1 MKIAHYKLILK
12 SAGVRDIAATF
23 AAYAAMH
30 DILDRV
36 EPAQRTNTF
45 ELQKLAYEAIRA
57 ETGLPARLVTNG
69 IREYASGAWSFD
81 RLPLDDKLLSFKG
94 VDKVSIST
102 VEGRVIAGFLTTGY
116 SDSPEKAPLAHLVR
130 EGGVYSLTVPLSADM
145 QKREIEAMQTESISG
160 RVSRLAA
167 GLVTTVIDGLEKKAP
182 EAVAEQAIREIDK
195 AADELK
201 SNLAALVAERKR
213 YTLQKDDLTGERD
226 GLDDNIR
233 IALGEG
239 REDLARAGIGR
250 QDDIDAQAASIDKLL
265 LDVDARIDEARGA
278 LAAAQAAR
286 RDAEERVK
294 IARRARE
301 AQAPGASATSGGIR
315 RPAPEDRIAAALSSV
330 ERLTDL
336 PAGKARDR
344 NDLAE
349 LEEFGRQRRIDDR
362 LAALRNE
369 LKGKK

>member
-1 MKIAHYKLILK
+1 MKTAHYKLILDK
-12 SAGVRDIAATF
+12 DAQRDVAATF

-30 DILDRV
+30 DILDV
-36 EPAQRTNTF
+36 MEPAHRNDTF
-45 ELQKLAYEAIRA
+45 ELQRLAYERIRS
-57 ETGLPARLVTNG
+57 ETGLPSRLVTNG
-69 IREYASGAWSFD
+69 IREYASGTWSFD
-81 RLPLDDKLLSFKG
+81 RLPLDEKLLSFKG

-102 VEGRVIAGFLTTGY
+102 VMGRVIAGFLATGY
-116 SDSPEKAPLAHLVR
+116 ADSREKAQLAHLVR
-130 EGGVYSLTVPLSADM
+130 EAGTYSLSVPLSRDM
-145 QKREIEAMQTESISG
+145 QNREIEVMQTESISG

-213 YTLQKDDLTGERD
+213 YSLQKDDLAEERD
-226 GLDDNIR
+226 GLDQNIEV
-233 IALGEG
+233 ALTQD

-250 QDDIDAQAASIDKLL
+250 QDDIDAQSASIDKLIG
-265 LDVDARIDEARGA
+265 DVDQRIDEARGA
-278 LAAAQAAR
+278 LSAAIAAR

-301 AQAPGASATSGGIR
+301 SSSPGAGAGIGVR
-315 RPAPEDRIAAALSSV
+315 KPAPEDRIAAALSSV
-330 ERLTDL
+330 ARLTDL
-336 PAGKARDR
+336 PAGKVRD

-349 LEEFGRQRRIDDR
+349 LEELGRRRRIDER
-362 LAALRNE
+362 LASLRSE
-369 LKGKK
+369 LKNKE

>member
-1 MKIAHYKLILK
+1 MKTAHYKLILDG
-12 SAGVRDIAATF
+12 SGERDIAATF
-23 AAYAAMH
+23 AAYARMH
-30 DILDRV
+30 GILERI
-36 EPAQRTNTF
+36 EAPQRTNTF
-45 ELQKLAYEAIRA
+45 ALQTLAYEAIRT

-81 RLPLDDKLLSFKG
+81 RLPLDGKLMSFKG
-94 VDKVSIST
+94 VDKVSLST
-102 VEGRVIAGFLTTGY
+102 VEGRVLAGFLATGY
-116 SDSPEKAPLAHLVR
+116 ADSSEKAQLSHLVR
-130 EGGVYSLTVPLSADM
+130 EGTAYSLTVPLSADM
-145 QKREIEAMQTESISG
+145 QDREIEAMQTESISG

-167 GLVTTVIDGLEKKAP
+167 GLVSTVIDGLERKAP

-213 YTLQKDDLTGERD
+213 YTLQKQELGDERD
-226 GLDDNIR
+226 GLDKNIR
-233 IALGEG
+233 LALGDG

-250 QDDIDAQAASIDKLL
+250 QDDIDAQTASIDKLI
-265 LDVDARIDEARGA
+265 LDVDTRIDEARGA
-278 LAAAQAAR
+278 LAAARAAQ

-301 AQAPGASATSGGIR
+301 TQKPGAAPAAGLR

-336 PAGKARDR
+336 PAGKARD

-349 LEEFGRQRRIDDR
+349 LEEFGRRRRIDDR
-362 LAALRNE
+362 LAELRNE
-369 LKGKK
+369 LRGTK

>member
-1 MKIAHYKLILK
+1 MKTAQYRLILNR
-12 SAGVRDIAATF
+12 AGERDVAATF
-23 AAYAAMH
+23 DAYAKMH
-30 DILDRV
+30 GILDQT
-36 EPAQRTNTF
+36 PSTHRTNTF

-94 VDKVSIST
+94 VDKVSLST
-102 VEGRVIAGFLTTGY
+102 VEGRVIAGFLSTGY
-116 SDSPEKAPLAHLVR
+116 AENQEKAQLSHLVR
-130 EGGVYSLTVPLSADM
+130 EDGTYLLTVPLSRDM
-145 QKREIEAMQTESISG
+145 QHREIEAMQTESISG

-201 SNLAALVAERKR
+201 SNLAALMAERKR
-213 YTLQKDDLTGERD
+213 YSLQQEDLAEERE
-226 GLDDNIR
+226 GLNRNIR
-233 IALGEG
+233 LAIGEG

-250 QDDIDAQAASIDKLL
+250 QDDIDAQLTSLDKLM
-265 LDVDARIDEARGA
+265 LDVNHRIDEARAA
-278 LAAAQAAR
+278 LNAASAAR

-301 AQAPGASATSGGIR
+301 VQNPSAGAAVAGFR
-315 RPAPEDRIAAALSSV
+315 KPAPEDRIAAALSSV

-336 PAGKARDR
+336 PAGKTRDDA
-344 NDLAE
+344 DLAE
-349 LEEFGRQRRIDDR
+349 LEEYGRQRRIDDR
-362 LAALRNE
+362 LAALKQE

>member
-1 MKIAHYKLILK
+1 MKKARYKLILDQ
-12 SAGVRDIAATF
+12 AGERDVEATF

-30 DILDRV
+30 DVLDRTGS
-36 EPAQRTNTF
+36 AHRTNTF

-81 RLPLDDKLLSFKG
+81 RLPLDDKLMSFKG

-102 VEGRVIAGFLTTGY
+102 VEGRVIAGFLATGY
-116 SDSPEKAPLAHLVR
+116 SDSQEKAQLSHLVR
-130 EGGVYSLTVPLSADM
+130 ESGYYSLTVPLSADM
-145 QKREIEAMQTESISG
+145 QHREIEAMQTESISG

-201 SNLAALVAERKR
+201 SNLAALIAERKR
-213 YTLQKDDLTGERD
+213 YTLQKGDLTAERE
-226 GLDDNIR
+226 GLDQNIR
-233 IALGEG
+233 IALQDG

-250 QDDIDAQAASIDKLL
+250 QDDIDAQVTSIDKLIY
-265 LDVDARIDEARGA
+265 DVDVRIDEARGA
-278 LAAAQAAR
+278 LNAASAAR

-301 AQAPGASATSGGIR
+301 AQAPGATAATGR
-315 RPAPEDRIAAALSSV
+315 FRKPAPEDRIAAALSSV
-330 ERLTDL
+330 ARLTDL
-336 PAGKARDR
+336 PAGTARD

-362 LAALRNE
+362 LAALRSE
-369 LKGKK
+369 LKGEK